1 MKKEFIVK
9 KFVEYQYT
17 IEADNEAQAERIAMH
32 LEAQDADQWTI
43 HDIATE
49 SIEDYQNSLKD

>member
-1 MKKEFIVK
+1 MKKEFIVT

-17 IEADNEAQAERIAMH
+17 IEADNEAEAEKIAVH

-43 HDIATE
+43 HDITSE